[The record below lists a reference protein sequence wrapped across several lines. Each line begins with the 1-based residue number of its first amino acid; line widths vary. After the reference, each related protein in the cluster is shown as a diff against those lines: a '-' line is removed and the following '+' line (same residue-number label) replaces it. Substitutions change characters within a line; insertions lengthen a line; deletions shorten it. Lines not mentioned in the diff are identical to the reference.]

1 VKNLYGA
8 DGKKISYYQV
18 NATYFS
24 ALGESEQ
31 KLALARAIQL
41 FMPGIPQIWYLDIF
55 AGANDY
61 VGVEKAGKDGH
72 KEINR
77 TTLSVEAI
85 QEGLKKEVVLKQL
98 ELLRLRNTS
107 KAFSGAL
114 EFGEA
119 AENELHLIWRNG
131 IEMAQLKANLTTNE
145 FSIQYTDKGELKSV

>member
-1 VKNLYGA
+1 
-8 DGKKISYYQV
+8 
-18 NATYFS
+18 
-24 ALGESEQ
+24 
-31 KLALARAIQL
+31 
-41 FMPGIPQIWYLDIF
+41 MPGIPQIWYLDIF

-85 QEGLKKEVVLKQL
+85 HEGLKREVVLKQL

-114 EFGEA
+114 EFGKA
-119 AENELHLIWRNG
+119 AETELHLIWRNG
-131 IEMAQLKANLTTNE
+131 IEMAQLKANLTTHE
-145 FSIQYTDKGELKSV
+145 FSIQYTDDGALKTL